1 MTEQVSIY
9 LTAMI
14 LGIMLFFS
22 FVIAPVVFTTLDEDN
37 ARKFIRR
44 IFPFYYNVN
53 LAISFVILLI
63 FLFLSK
69 LGVDFYLILLIT
81 ILFATSIIPNNPT
94 VVFTTN
100 RPVLITAV
108 FISPCKTLLGIV
120 IKVDKFFND
129 IGVKDLKTYYDPE
142 LKLVKGFKLR
152 GLPTTIL
159 INKEGKEFG
168 KIIGEI
174 DFASDEFINFL
185 RKYI

>member
-1 MTEQVSIY
+1 MIEQVSIY

-53 LAISFVILLI
+53 LAFSFVILLI

-81 ILFATSIIPNNPT
+81 ILFATSNY
-94 VVFTTN
+94 
-100 RPVLITAV
+100 
-108 FISPCKTLLGIV
+108 LLM
-120 IKVDKFFND
+120 
-129 IGVKDLKTYYDPE
+129 P
-142 LKLVKGFKLR
+142 
-152 GLPTTIL
+152 L
-159 INKEGKEFG
+159 INKYR
-168 KIIGEI
+168 
-174 DFASDEFINFL
+174 DEKQDKKFKYSHFISVVINFVQMICL
-185 RKYI
+185 VFLLI